1 MSTLLVCSGGGH
13 LKQLWTLR
21 PRMALGETVWATF
34 DTGQSSALLRD
45 EGFVPVPYVAPRDA
59 AGAVRLAKQADAL
72 FRERGITR
80 VISTGASLGPSFMA
94 PARAR
99 GITCHYI
106 ESAARAEGP
115 SLSGKLAA
123 RIPGV
128 NLYCQYPAWAGG
140 RWHYSGAIYDGYEPG
155 PVAEGPVRPPS
166 KVVVTFGTNESYG
179 FRRALERL
187 VALLPPEADVLWQ
200 VGSTDVSGLGIEARE
215 TVPADE
221 LMQAVAE
228 ADLVVAHSGTGSA
241 LTAMDAGKCPVL
253 LPRLARFGEHI
264 DDHQLQIAQELHRRG
279 LGYTCAVEDLTVDV
293 LEAAMARSVRAVPD
307 PPPFLL
313 LRDGA
318 A

>member
-1 MSTLLVCSGGGH
+1 MTTLLVCSGGGH
-13 LKQLWTLR
+13 LKQLFTLR
-21 PRMALGETVWATF
+21 PRMDLGDTLWATF
-34 DTGQSSALLRD
+34 DTGLSTALLKD

-59 AGAVRLAKQADAL
+59 AGAVRLARQADEL
-72 FRERGITR
+72 IRDRGITR

-94 PARAR
+94 PARLR

-128 NLYCQYPAWAGG
+128 NLYCQYPSWAGG

-155 PVAEGPVRPPS
+155 PVDDGPERAPK

-179 FRRALERL
+179 FRRALDRL
-187 VALLPPEADVLWQ
+187 VALLPADAEVLWQ
-200 VGSTDVSGLGIEARE
+200 TGTTDVSGLGIEARE
-215 TVPADE
+215 VVPADE

-228 ADLVVAHSGTGSA
+228 ADVVVAHSGTGSA

-279 LGYTCAVEDLTVDV
+279 LGITCPVEDLTDDV
-293 LEAAMARSVRAVPD
+293 LQTAMARSVRAVPN
-307 PPPFLL
+307 PPAFRL